1 MRSKALEGNEF
12 WVDCLLLVVGCG
24 LLVIGSVLAGKLY
37 SSIVEE
43 EGNIPEY
50 EKFRINR
57 GDNSVSLSGVEGSF

>member
-1 MRSKALEGNEF
+1 MPVVGC
-12 WVDCLLLVVGCG
+12 WLLVV
-24 LLVIGSVLAGKLY
+24 GSVLAGKLF

-57 GDNSVSLSGVEGSF
+57 RDKGVSLGGVEGFGRE